1 MDYKIALDVWIE
13 ISMTRVI
20 GMQNKLLDFM
30 SLQEQ
35 IKHGT
40 LELEDSK
47 DQHIP
52 WEMVQYNTE
61 RCPVPVHQI
70 RCPNHG

>member
-13 ISMTRVI
+13 ISMTRVV

-40 LELEDSK
+40 LEL
-47 DQHIP
+47 
-52 WEMVQYNTE
+52 
-61 RCPVPVHQI
+61 
-70 RCPNHG
+70 